1 MFLNENV
8 FRVNGPVVHPE
19 MNILFSHSCHF
30 NPLWNYILFEKKQQD
45 ILKYVLLLK
54 EIESKTALTFNEK
67 KALQKFCFDAQ
78 WKKIGK

>member
-1 MFLNENV
+1 MSFQSS
-8 FRVNGPVVHPE
+8 VN
-19 MNILFSHSCHF
+19 LY
-30 NPLWNYILFEKKQQD
+30 PLWKKNQD